1 MHKTREQV
9 EKQDELL
16 GVMRG
21 LEPGAIQTVL
31 LERAKHAA
39 LAMAVALLEQDA
51 EALCGG
57 RYERK
62 SAGLGYRGGHEQ
74 TSVVVD
80 GAKYGLQRPRV
91 RKNNREVELPTL
103 GKLQSQ
109 DLLDAQMRQRLMLG
123 VSTRNYDQVINQYS
137 DKLGVSRSCVSRAF
151 VRASQKDL
159 DSINEGKLDG
169 HSFVALMLDSLEVG
183 GRTVVAA
190 LGLTAEME
198 KIPVGLREG
207 DTENS
212 EVIKDLL
219 ASLQERGFTFHG
231 ERLLAVIDGAKALKK
246 ALRNVFGERVL
257 LQRCWLHK
265 ERNLRAY
272 LPERVHGTLHWRLK
286 KLMTLN
292 TLSDARK
299 ELAALREW
307 SAGFSADAAA
317 SLDEVGEELLTLHK
331 LGIMGELRKSLAS
344 TNLIE
349 SLFAVVR
356 EKIHRVKNWKGRRSN
371 QILRWV
377 ASAIVTHRHKM
388 RRVRGMAQAKILIAA
403 LGQQQLAAQAA

>member
-1 MHKTREQV
+1 MYKTRGRD

-16 GVMRG
+16 GIIAG
-21 LEPGAIQTVL
+21 LAPGSIQAVL

-51 EALCGG
+51 EALCGA

-62 SAGLGYRGGHEQ
+62 RGDQSYRGGHEQ
-74 TSVVVD
+74 TSVVVE
-80 GAKYGLQRPRV
+80 GAKYGIRRPRV
-91 RKNNREVELPTL
+91 RKANREIELPTL
-103 GKLQSQ
+103 KKLQHQ
-109 DLLDAQMRQRLMLG
+109 DLLDEQMRQRLVLG
-123 VSTRNYDQVINQYS
+123 VSTRNYEQVIHGYS
-137 DKLGVSRSCVSRAF
+137 EKLGVSRSSVSRAF

-159 DSINEGKLDG
+159 DSLNEGKLDG
-169 HSFVALMLDSLEVG
+169 HSFVALLIDSLEIG
-183 GRTVVAA
+183 GRIVVAA
-190 LGLTAEME
+190 MGITAQME
-198 KIPVGLREG
+198 KIVVGLREG

-212 EVIKDLL
+212 EVVKDLL
-219 ASLQERGFTFHG
+219 ASIQERGFTLHC

-246 ALRNVFGERVL
+246 ALRDVFGERVL

-286 KLMTLN
+286 KLMALN

-307 SAGFSADAAA
+307 VAGLSADAAA
-317 SLDEVGEELLTLHK
+317 SLDEVGEELLTLHQ
-331 LGIMGELRKSLAS
+331 LEISGELRKSLAS

-349 SLFAVVR
+349 SLFSVVR
-356 EKIHRVKNWKGRRSN
+356 AKLQRVKNWKGRRSN

-377 ASAIVTHRHKM
+377 ASALVAHRPKM
-388 RRVRGMAQAKILIAA
+388 RRVRGMTQADELIAA
-403 LGQQQLAAQAA
+403 LGLKPLASQAA

>member
-1 MHKTREQV
+1 MYKTGRKA
-9 EKQDELL
+9 EKQGEQLAELAA
-16 GVMRG
+16 
-21 LEPGAIQTVL
+21 LEPSAIQSVL
-31 LERAKHAA
+31 LERAKQAA

-51 EALCGG
+51 EALCGVP
-57 RYERK
+57 YERK
-62 SAGLGYRGGHEQ
+62 RPGQGYRGGHEQ
-74 TSVVVD
+74 TSVVVE
-80 GAKYGLQRPRV
+80 GAKYGIRRPRV
-91 RKNNREVELPTL
+91 RKANREEELPTL
-103 GKLQSQ
+103 AKLQQQ
-109 DLLDAQMRQRLMLG
+109 DLLDEQMRQRMVLG
-123 VSTRNYDQVINQYS
+123 VSMRNYEQVIKGYS
-137 DKLGVSRSCVSRAF
+137 EKLGVSHSSVSRAF

-159 DSINEGKLDG
+159 DSINEGKLDAY
-169 HSFVALMLDSLEVG
+169 SCVALMVDSLEIG

-190 LGLTAEME
+190 LGITAEME

-219 ASLQERGFTFHG
+219 TAMQERGFTLHC

-246 ALRNVFGERVL
+246 ALRNVFGERVVI
-257 LQRCWLHK
+257 QRCWLHK

-292 TLSDARK
+292 SLSEARK

-307 SAGFSADAAA
+307 VAKLSADTAA
-317 SLDEVGEELLTLHK
+317 SLDEVGEELLTLHT
-331 LGIMGELRKSLAS
+331 LGITGELRKSLAS

-356 EKIHRVKNWKGRRSN
+356 EKIHRVKNWKSQRSK

-377 ASAIVTHRHKM
+377 ASSIVAHRTKM
-388 RRVRGMAQAKILIAA
+388 RRVRGMTQATTLITA
-403 LGQQQLAAQAA
+403 LGVKPLAAQAA